1 MLQVSESPQTLLDAL
16 DRWQPTVTPKWV
28 GQKPG

>member
-16 DRWQPTVTPKWV
+16 DAWQPSVAPKWAE
-28 GQKPG
+28 QQPS

>member
-16 DRWQPTVTPKWV
+16 DSWQPTVAPKWV
-28 GQKPG
+28 EQKPD